1 MSSRNASEC
10 CAAHL
15 FVGNLSIIWW
25 TMHWWIG
32 RQLHEELQWG
42 YQFFT
47 GILFHRSNP
56 HESRPWITACDEMI
70 NHWTSKKHTSVS
82 NSWVKNSDQIIRYIS
97 YMNILITN
105 YLFVLYIF
113 ICIWDLY
120 SVIREMYP
128 CLNLYLC
135 HCSFENEPRHT
146 LGPSWSAVRIL
157 QFGLEVLSWMSVSLC
172 FKNLQSK

>member
-32 RQLHEELQWG
+32 WQLHEELQWG

-47 GILFHRSNP
+47 AILFHRSNP

-82 NSWVKNSDQIIRYIS
+82 ISWVKNSDQIIRYIS
-97 YMNILITN
+97 YMNILITKFTN
-105 YLFVLYIF
+105 YLFDLFVLYIYNYIYIYMYLRF
-113 ICIWDLY
+113 VLCNKRNL
-120 SVIREMYP
+120 SVSE
-128 CLNLYLC
+128 
-135 HCSFENEPRHT
+135 S
-146 LGPSWSAVRIL
+146 V
-157 QFGLEVLSWMSVSLC
+157 SVSL
-172 FKNLQSK
+172 